1 MPSVISPEVN
11 IPAEKLACLRTI
23 SLHDLEN
30 GSVVE
35 DLTLL
40 QTCVE
45 DGFFYLDLTHPDHVG
60 LLECVHDIFDMSK
73 RLFEYPAEVKNLFDV
88 DKVSALKLNGYK
100 PKGRNITAKD
110 GRGDGFESW
119 ALPRNGLLQL
129 SDEPFPHPPIVASYQ
144 DQLRFLI
151 RFLNR
156 ATYTIMNS
164 LSTSLLIPKGQ
175 RFEDFQGLHRPSPDL
190 LRLLKYHPEA
200 NPVGIPQTPHTD
212 MGSLTFVFSDTPG
225 LQVLPVH
232 LSQGRRGG
240 STTYDESDWL
250 YVAPK
255 PGHAVVNV
263 GDCLTMMSNGLLK
276 SALHRVGPVAGC
288 AMPERYSMAYLA
300 RPEDHALLRGL
311 PSPLLPRQVS
321 DTNEEMA
328 VTSGDWIQRK
338 FKALRGK
345 NAVDKA
351 GFDQVI
357 TGGRGILV

>member
-1 MPSVISPEVN
+1 MPSLITPEIH
-11 IPAEKLACLRTI
+11 IPAEKLASIRTL
-23 SLHDLEN
+23 SLHKLEN
-30 GSVVE
+30 GSVAE
-35 DLTLL
+35 NLSLL
-40 QTCVE
+40 QTCVD
-45 DGFFYLDLTHPDHVG
+45 DGFFYLDLTHPDHESV
-60 LLECVHDIFDMSK
+60 LECVQDVFDLAKS
-73 RLFEYPAEVKNLFDV
+73 LFDYPPEVKSLFDV

-129 SDEPFPHPPIVASYQ
+129 SEEAFPHPPLVASHQ
-144 DQLRFLI
+144 DQLRRLI

-156 ATYTIMNS
+156 ATHTIMSS
-164 LSTSLLIPKGQ
+164 LSTSLLIPRGQ
-175 RFEDFQGLHRPSPDL
+175 RFEDFQGLDRPSPDL
-190 LRLLKYHPEA
+190 LRLLKYHAEP
-200 NPVGIPQTPHTD
+200 NPVGVPQTPHTD

-232 LSQGRRGG
+232 VSQRPG
-240 STTYDESDWL
+240 TYDEADWL

-300 RPEDHALLRGL
+300 RPEDHALLRGAA
-311 PSPLLPRQVS
+311 SPLLPRRVP
-321 DTNEEMA
+321 EEEGEEEEV
-328 VTSGDWIQRK
+328 VTSGAWIQKK
-338 FKALRGK
+338 FQALRGRS
-345 NAVDKA
+345 AADKT

-357 TGGRGILV
+357 TGGRGVLV

>member
-1 MPSVISPEVN
+1 MPALIAPEIK
-11 IPAEKLACLRTI
+11 IPAGKLASLRTI
-23 SLHDLEN
+23 SLHELES
-30 GSVVE
+30 GSIDE
-35 DLTLL
+35 SLSLL

-45 DGFFYLDLTHPDHVG
+45 DGFFYLDLTHPDHFC
-60 LLECVHDIFDMSK
+60 LLECVQDIFDMSQS
-73 RLFEYPAEVKNLFDV
+73 LFNYPSEVKNLFDV
-88 DKVSALKLNGYK
+88 DKVSPLKLNGYK

-119 ALPRNGLLQL
+119 ALPRNGLLHL
-129 SDEPFPHPPIVASYQ
+129 SDEPFPHPPIVASHQ
-144 DQLRFLI
+144 EQLRALI

-156 ATYTIMNS
+156 ATCTIMSS

-190 LRLLKYHPEA
+190 LRLLKYHPEV
-200 NPVGIPQTPHTD
+200 NPVGVPQTPHTD

-232 LSQGRRGG
+232 VSQGLGA
-240 STTYDESDWL
+240 YDESDWL

-300 RPEDHALLRGL
+300 RPEDHAMLRGV
-311 PSPLLPRQVS
+311 PSPLLPCRAS
-321 DTNEEMA
+321 GKDEEEA

-338 FKALRGK
+338 FKALRGR
-345 NAVDKA
+345 NAANKA
-351 GFDQVI
+351 SFDQVI
-357 TGGRGILV
+357 TGGRGVLV

>member
-1 MPSVISPEVN
+1 MPSLISPEII
-11 IPAEKLACLRTI
+11 IPAGKLASLRTI
-23 SLHDLEN
+23 SLRDLEN
-30 GSVVE
+30 GSVAE
-35 DLTLL
+35 HLSLL

-45 DGFFYLDLTHPDHVG
+45 HGFFYLDLTHPDHVG
-60 LLECVHDIFDMSK
+60 VLDCVHDVFDMAKS
-73 RLFEYPAEVKNLFDV
+73 LFSYPAEVKTVFDV
-88 DKVSALKLNGYK
+88 DKVSMLKLNGYK
-100 PKGRNITAKD
+100 PKGRNITTKD

-129 SDEPFPHPPIVASYQ
+129 SDEPFPHPPVVGSHQ
-144 DQLRFLI
+144 EQLRGLI

-156 ATYTIMNS
+156 ATYTIMSS

-175 RFEDFQGLHRPSPDL
+175 RFEDFQGLNRPSPDL

-200 NPVGIPQTPHTD
+200 NPVGVPQTPHTD

-225 LQVLPVH
+225 LQVLPAHV
-232 LSQGRRGG
+232 SQGLAAH
-240 STTYDESDWL
+240 DESDWL
-250 YVAPK
+250 YVEPR

-300 RPEDHALLRGL
+300 RPEDHALLRGA

-321 DTNEEMA
+321 EEHEEAA
-328 VTSGDWIQRK
+328 VTSGVWIQRK
-338 FKALRGK
+338 FQALRGK
-345 NAVDKA
+345 GAVDKT
-351 GFDQVI
+351 GVDQVI

>member
-1 MPSVISPEVN
+1 MPSLVSPEIH
-11 IPAEKLACLRTI
+11 IPAEKLASIRTI
-23 SLHDLEN
+23 SLHNLEN
-30 GSVVE
+30 GSIAE
-35 DLTLL
+35 NLSLL
-40 QTCVE
+40 QTCVD
-45 DGFFYLDLTHPDHVG
+45 DGFFYLDLTHPDHVSV
-60 LLECVHDIFDMSK
+60 LDCVQDIFDLSK
-73 RLFEYPAEVKNLFDV
+73 GLFNYAPEVKSLFDV

-129 SDEPFPHPPIVASYQ
+129 SEEAFPHPPLVGSHQ
-144 DQLRFLI
+144 DQLRTLI

-156 ATYTIMNS
+156 ATLTIMSS

-175 RFEDFQGLHRPSPDL
+175 RFEDFQGLERPSPDL
-190 LRLLKYHPEA
+190 LRLLKYHPEP
-200 NPVGIPQTPHTD
+200 NPVGVPQTPHTD

-225 LQVLPVH
+225 LQVLPVNVC
-232 LSQGRRGG
+232 QRGG
-240 STTYDESDWL
+240 TYDESDWL

-300 RPEDHALLRGL
+300 RPEDHALLRGAA
-311 PSPLLPRQVS
+311 SPLLPRNVS
-321 DTNEEMA
+321 QGDEEAA
-328 VTSGDWIQRK
+328 VTSGVWIRRK
-338 FKALRGK
+338 FKALRGRG
-345 NAVDKA
+345 AADKT

-357 TGGRGILV
+357 TGGRGVLV